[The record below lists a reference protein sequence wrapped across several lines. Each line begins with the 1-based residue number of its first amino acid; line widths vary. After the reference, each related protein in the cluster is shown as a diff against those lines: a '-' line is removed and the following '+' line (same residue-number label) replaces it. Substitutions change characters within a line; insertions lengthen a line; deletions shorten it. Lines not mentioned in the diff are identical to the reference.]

1 MTKAHH
7 HRACLLLAV
16 FVSMLLG
23 GCTTFKSKVAAP
35 PPPEPARPASS
46 EKAHPHSSLP
56 TAHYRN
62 TRCYVHQVR
71 WPEESL
77 ERVAQWYTGSGA
89 NWKIL
94 ARSTPNLQP
103 KRLRKGNVVFIPVDL
118 LQIDTPMP
126 RQYVQQQRQPSKT
139 SSAPRKQP
147 TASPPAPEPVEDG
160 TQPQP
165 YGPRPFP
172 KKASP

>member
-1 MTKAHH
+1 MTRAHH
-7 HRACLLLAV
+7 RRACLLLAV
-16 FVSMLLG
+16 LASMLLG
-23 GCTTFKSKVAAP
+23 SCTTFKSKVAAP
-35 PPPEPARPASS
+35 PPREPVRPAAS
-46 EKAHPHSSLP
+46 EQTYSNKSLP
-56 TAHYRN
+56 TAYYRN
-62 TRCYVHQVR
+62 IHCYVHQVR

-94 ARSTPNLQP
+94 ARSTPNLQLN
-103 KRLRKGNVVFIPVDL
+103 RLRKGNVVFIPVDL

-126 RQYVQQQRQPSKT
+126 RQYVQQRQPSKT
-139 SSAPRKQP
+139 PPAPRQQPSAPE
-147 TASPPAPEPVEDG
+147 TAPEPVEDD

-172 KKASP
+172 KKTSP

>member
-1 MTKAHH
+1 MIRAHH
-7 HRACLLLAV
+7 RRTCLLLVVLA
-16 FVSMLLG
+16 SMLLG
-23 GCTTFKSKVAAP
+23 SCTTFKSKVAVSP
-35 PPPEPARPASS
+35 PPDPVRPAAPEQTYSN
-46 EKAHPHSSLP
+46 KSLP
-56 TAHYRN
+56 TAHYRD
-62 TRCYVHQVR
+62 THYYVHQVR
-71 WPEESL
+71 WPEESI

-103 KRLRKGNVVFIPVDL
+103 KRLRKGNVVFIPIDL

-126 RQYVQQQRQPSKT
+126 RQYVQRRRPSKT

-147 TASPPAPEPVEDG
+147 STPPAVPEPVEDD

-172 KKASP
+172 KKSSP

>member
-1 MTKAHH
+1 MIRAHH
-7 HRACLLLAV
+7 RRACMLLAILA
-16 FVSMLLG
+16 SMLLCS
-23 GCTTFKSKVAAP
+23 CTTFKSRVAVP
-35 PPPEPARPASS
+35 PPPEPVRPASS
-46 EKAHPHSSLP
+46 DKPSPNKSLP

-62 TRCYVHQVR
+62 TRYYVHQVR

-94 ARSTPNLQP
+94 ARSTPNLQT

-126 RQYVQQQRQPSKT
+126 RQYVQQDQPSPT
-139 SSAPRKQP
+139 SSAPRKQSS
-147 TASPPAPEPVEDG
+147 ASPAAPDPAEDHA
-160 TQPQP
+160 QPQP